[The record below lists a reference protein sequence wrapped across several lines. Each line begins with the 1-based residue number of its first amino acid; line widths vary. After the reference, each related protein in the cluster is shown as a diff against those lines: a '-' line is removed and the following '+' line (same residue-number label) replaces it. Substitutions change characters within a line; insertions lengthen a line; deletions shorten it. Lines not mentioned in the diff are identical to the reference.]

1 MMQSDDTGLSVGS
14 RFFQNLFGI
23 IGGGLSQPF
32 SQSGMDFIPTDG
44 NGNIARLT
52 GQESV
57 AWLGM
62 RNKLMQKYAYDN
74 CYPVAAIADR
84 LAEYDISGCLEIN
97 RLRGKGAENPATN
110 PWSTRMKLLLAQPNP
125 LQNWEQFR
133 GQQVMYKKVFGF
145 CPVLAIIPAGMLP
158 EFAVALINL
167 PPWLFS
173 PIRNKVPNFLA
184 ININELVDGW
194 RVNIINKVVSLK
206 AEDVFILEDSFM
218 LDEKEFLLLPQS
230 RLVGLDMAIS
240 NCCAAMEADNVLLRK
255 KGPLGFVS
263 QDAAAGK
270 DQMGPLPLTKTQKR
284 VFQNQLN
291 RYGLGWGQ
299 LQYLVSRHPM
309 KWVSMS
315 YDTKQLGT
323 KETIAASEKAIC
335 HRFAYPYVL
344 YEEQDATYAN
354 GGNAKKGVFQDNV
367 IPNSKKDFNKYNKFF
382 LADENDC
389 KIECDYSHVAAF
401 QEDEK
406 FKAQARQ
413 LNDQGLEIEF
423 QNNVITLNQWR
434 TQLGYDTTSD
444 GDVYFKDIP
453 NAQVRPTNQLD
464 PSQPSRDPVIPSPT
478 K

>member
-1 MMQSDDTGLSVGS
+1 
-14 RFFQNLFGI
+14 
-23 IGGGLSQPF
+23 
-32 SQSGMDFIPTDG
+32 
-44 NGNIARLT
+44 
-52 GQESV
+52 
-57 AWLGM
+57 
-62 RNKLMQKYAYDN
+62 
-74 CYPVAAIADR
+74 
-84 LAEYDISGCLEIN
+84 
-97 RLRGKGAENPATN
+97 
-110 PWSTRMKLLLAQPNP
+110 
-125 LQNWEQFR
+125 
-133 GQQVMYKKVFGF
+133 
-145 CPVLAIIPAGMLP
+145 VLAIVPATMDA
-158 EFAVALINL
+158 EFAVGLINL

-173 PIRNKVPNFLA
+173 PIQKGRANFLA
-184 ININELVDGW
+184 TDISELVDGW
-194 RVNIINKVVSLK
+194 RVNVMNQVHVFKPNDI
-206 AEDVFILEDSFM
+206 FILEDSFM

-270 DQMGPLPLTKTQKR
+270 DQMGPLPLTKTQKN
-284 VFQNQLN
+284 VFQRALN
-291 RYGLGWGQ
+291 NYGLGWGQ
-299 LQYLVSRHPM
+299 FQYLVSRHPM

-323 KETIAASEKAIC
+323 KETVQASEKAIC

-367 IPNSKKDFNKYNKFF
+367 IPSNVKDFNKYNKFF
-382 LADENDC
+382 KASENNC
-389 KIECDYSHVAAF
+389 KIECDFSHVAAF

-423 QNNVITLNQWR
+423 QNNIITLNQWR
-434 TQLGYDTTSD
+434 TQLGYDTTAD

-453 NAQVRPTNQLD
+453 NAQVRPTNQLNPND
-464 PSQPSRDPVIPSPT
+464 PSREQVPPT
-478 K
+478 KIN